1 MPLDKICGELLTIF
15 NDEWEK
21 AGSSLSSLELP
32 DDQIEFFHH
41 DSELMLINFGRWL
54 VKKGMSPAD
63 LYETRIWS
71 NNLRVMGIIDAVH
84 LMGDKV
90 ILVDYKTSKYVKIT
104 EDIKRQAALYAL
116 MYQDKYNKSPDEV
129 WIHFLKVQD
138 DPLPIHIDENVL
150 AYGKILIDSVHEK
163 TTSKNEE
170 DYPCKCGGF
179 CERDFVNT

>member
-1 MPLDKICGELLTIF
+1 MPLEKICGELLTIF

-54 VKKGMSPAD
+54 VKKGMSSAD

-84 LMGDKV
+84 LMGDNV

-116 MYQDKYNKSPDEV
+116 MYQDKYDKTPDEV